1 MTARAVPEP
10 MPEQVQ
16 TDAEPFATVIRFDY
30 TSPPLTANQ
39 RMHWRKKAEITKT
52 VRAVT
57 ALKAARIPAL
67 GKCRVTLTWVV
78 TTKRRRD
85 ADNIVPTLKAMCDGL
100 VDAGIVAD
108 DTPDLMEKVMPV
120 IVYEK
125 GGTARME
132 LRVEMIGGAW

>member
-1 MTARAVPEP
+1 MSAPEA

-16 TDAEPFATVIRFDY
+16 TDAEPFATTIRFAY
-30 TSPPLTANQ
+30 ATPPLTANQ
-39 RMHWRKKAEITKT
+39 RMHWRQKAEITKT

-120 IVYEK
+120 IYYTTPGLACMTLRIEQ
-125 GGTARME
+125 TA
-132 LRVEMIGGAW
+132 